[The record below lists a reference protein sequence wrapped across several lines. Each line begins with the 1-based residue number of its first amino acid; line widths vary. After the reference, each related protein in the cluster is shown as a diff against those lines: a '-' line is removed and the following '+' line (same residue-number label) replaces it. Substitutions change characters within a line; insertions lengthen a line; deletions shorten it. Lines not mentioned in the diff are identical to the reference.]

1 MELFQKFGKSL
12 SIFFLFNVLSASVP
26 ILLLPFL
33 ANHLSPAEYGILSM
47 YTTVSAILTAFI
59 GLSTNSAISIKY
71 FHLEK
76 EELYTYVGSTF
87 TILLISTIAII
98 FICFCLQ
105 QFIESITGLNF
116 FWIATAILFC
126 SFQFVFQIIL
136 NILQASTKAFLFGCL
151 QFVALLAN
159 LALVYVLISLFRYG
173 WEGRIYSQVA
183 IAFVCFL
190 FSILFLYKKKT
201 KFINFK
207 YTRDALKFSTPLIPH
222 SLAGT
227 IFNFADRIMINKF
240 LSAASLGIYTIG
252 FQIGSG
258 ITIFSDAYAK
268 SLLPFINIK
277 LKENT
282 QDSLVQLTKV
292 FLYSI
297 CASILLLG
305 ASIVAVHYLFGLF
318 IRNPDFNAAKG
329 LIFFFF
335 LGNTLHGIYYNFVGI
350 LFAFERTKIIARV
363 TLITSVF
370 SLTLMYVALKYFN
383 LYGLLYV
390 YVLNRATILS
400 MVIYYANKCIKLPWR
415 SAFENFF
422 KK

>member
-1 MELFQKFGKSL
+1 MAFFQKFGKSL
-12 SIFFLFNVLSASVP
+12 SIFFLFNVLSTSVP

-33 ANHLSPAEYGILSM
+33 ANHLSPGEYGMLSM

-71 FHLEK
+71 FHLDK
-76 EELYTYVGSTF
+76 EELYTYVGSTI
-87 TILLISTIAII
+87 TILLLSVAGII
-98 FICFCLQ
+98 FLCFCLQ
-105 QFIESITGLNF
+105 QVIENITGLSF
-116 FWIATAILFC
+116 YWVTTAIIFC

-136 NILQASTKAFLFGCL
+136 NILQASSKAFLFGGL

-159 LALVYVLISLFRYG
+159 LLLVYILISMYKHG
-173 WEGRIYSQVA
+173 WEGRVYAQIIVA
-183 IAFVCFL
+183 FACFL
-190 FSILFLYKKKT
+190 FSIAFLLRKKT

-207 YTRDALKFSTPLIPH
+207 YTRDALKFSMPLIPH

-240 LSAASLGIYTIG
+240 LSATSLGIYTIG

-258 ITIFSDAYAK
+258 VTIFSDAYAK

-282 QDSLVQLTKV
+282 NESLIQLTKV

-297 CASILLLG
+297 LASILLLV
-305 ASIVAVHYLFGLF
+305 ASIIAVHYLFGLF

-350 LFAFERTKIIARV
+350 LFAFEKTKIIARI
-363 TLITSVF
+363 TLITSTL
-370 SLTLMYVALKYFN
+370 SLALMYVALKYFN

-390 YVLNRATILS
+390 YVLNRATILT
-400 MVIYYANKCIKLPWR
+400 MVIYNANKCIRLPWGASLR
-415 SAFENFF
+415 TLF